1 MMEIKEILSNNIK
14 AYHDAR
20 GSTLVEFAKE
30 LHISKATLQKI
41 EMTGN
46 TTLDTVSCI
55 AANLGISSTQL
66 LLDHTIPQ
74 KIELMEWLLQGGRLL
89 PDVSE
94 DKRILI
100 MEYLNAIMED

>member
-1 MMEIKEILSNNIK
+1 MEIKGILSNNVK
-14 AYHDAR
+14 SYRNAR
-20 GSTLVEFAKE
+20 GSTLVQFAKE
-30 LHISKATLQKI
+30 LQISKATLQKI

-55 AANLGISSTQL
+55 AANLGISPAEL

-89 PDVSE
+89 PDISE

-100 MEYLNAIMED
+100 MEYLNAIMEE